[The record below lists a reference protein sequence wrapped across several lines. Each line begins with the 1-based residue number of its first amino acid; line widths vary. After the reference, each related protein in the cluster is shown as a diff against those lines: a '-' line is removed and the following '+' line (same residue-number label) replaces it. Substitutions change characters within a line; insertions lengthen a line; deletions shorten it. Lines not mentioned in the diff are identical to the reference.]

1 MAQRIPIEYVQF
13 YTVGTAA
20 KKVEV
25 AEPKLAEPVFLPP
38 TVQKRKRIF
47 VDPVAIFGM
56 VVAVCM
62 LFTMFVGI
70 HRLRQVQQ
78 DSRAMEQYVLHLQQV
93 NQERKEIYHNS
104 YTLEEI
110 EKTALALG
118 MVPMDQVAHQ
128 TIDITEPAPQET
140 PSAWDSVGTFLS
152 DLFA

>member
-25 AEPKLAEPVFLPP
+25 AEPKLAEPVFLPAN
-38 TVQKRKRIF
+38 VQKRKRIF

-78 DSRAMEQYVLHLQQV
+78 DSRAMV
-93 NQERKEIYHNS
+93 
-104 YTLEEI
+104 
-110 EKTALALG
+110 
-118 MVPMDQVAHQ
+118 
-128 TIDITEPAPQET
+128 
-140 PSAWDSVGTFLS
+140 
-152 DLFA
+152 